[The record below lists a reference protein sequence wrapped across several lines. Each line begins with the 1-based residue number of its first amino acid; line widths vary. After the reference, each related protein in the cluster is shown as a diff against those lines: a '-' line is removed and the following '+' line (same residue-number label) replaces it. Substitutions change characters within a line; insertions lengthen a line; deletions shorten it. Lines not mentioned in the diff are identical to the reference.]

1 MSGPFGSSQW
11 MYNSG
16 ADFYNGVVATS
27 VRIDK
32 PSTAYLSKSVSTGDS
47 RTQSTYAW
55 WMKRA
60 SDSTAAGTSL
70 PAEIFCLGGSGGGAS
85 QSSARI
91 TLEADKINVSQED
104 NNAVT
109 WEVIT
114 TQLFRDFSAWYHCV
128 VVIDTTQS
136 TAADRVKIYING
148 NKVTSFSTASYPSQN
163 YISRFGLSGTNRI
176 GVGEASG
183 NPWSAS
189 YFNGYFADMY
199 LLDGIAVSD
208 SSSVISE
215 FGEFKN
221 GVWIAKEYT
230 GSYGTNGF
238 RLQFN
243 QTGTG
248 TASSST
254 IGADTSGNDNHF
266 SSSGIVASDCDM
278 PDSPELNWCT
288 LNPLY
293 MSAGTVS
300 EGNLRYDNSAW
311 NQIAST
317 FAFSSGKWYF
327 EVRADSYNSSAEALT
342 VGIREAGKRASA
354 TYWHNSSWSN
364 SLDGYVYGVNINGT
378 TEYKITGASSTSLS
392 SNPDI
397 VANSVIGIAID
408 LDSSTTSIKY
418 NVDGGTLFTL
428 FENMEE
434 LTYHPAINGYQA
446 QATVNFGQD
455 STFAGNETAGGN
467 TDANGN
473 GDFHSA
479 VPSGYLALCST
490 NLPETTISPNANT
503 QADDYFNTATYS
515 GNSST
520 QNITS
525 VGFQPDWVWI
535 KSRSN
540 ASNHYLTDV
549 VRGTSKGLQT
559 NITNAEVTNTN
570 VITSFNSNGFSLG
583 DDATANVANITGRT
597 YVSWNWKAGGTAV
610 SNTDGTITSSVSA
623 NTDAGFSIVSYTGD
637 GTGNFTVGHGLNS
650 ALDFVAVKRRDSTS
664 NWYCWHEGLSSG
676 AYVIYLNATNAQASE
691 TTVWNSTTPTSSVF
705 TIGTDANLKASGNH
719 VAYCFH
725 SVEGYSKF
733 GSYTGNGSTDGTF
746 VYTGFRPAFVLVK
759 NASVAQSWRIWD
771 TARNTSNETNLYL
784 TPNGNGVEGSTSVSI
799 DILSNGFK
807 PQGSNAS
814 MNGSGNT
821 MLYMAFAETPFRYAN
836 AR

>member
-1 MSGPFGSSQW
+1 MLNSSPW
-11 MYNSG
+11 LFNSP
-16 ADFYNGVVATS
+16 AFYNEVATTS

-238 RLQFN
+238 HFKFDQS
-243 QTGTG
+243 GVG

-254 IGADTSGNDNHF
+254 IGADTSGNTNHYT
-266 SSSGIVASDCDM
+266 SSGIVASDCAM
-278 PDSPELNWCT
+278 PDSPENNWCT
-288 LNPLY
+288 LNPN
-293 MSAGTVS
+293 ARGTTNVSLS
-300 EGNLRYDNSAW
+300 EGNLKFVKSGANFG
-311 NQIAST
+311 NVLST
-317 FAFSSGKWYF
+317 MPLFSGKWYF
-327 EVRADSYNSSAEALT
+327 EGVCLNNDLAQIGVQEITNNIYQNSGDFGANTDLGMWDSRGFFYDEGTAGGTPPSYT
-342 VGIREAGKRASA
+342 TGDIIGIAFDVEAGKIWFAK
-354 TYWHNSSWSN
+354 
-364 SLDGYVYGVNINGT
+364 NGT
-378 TEYKITGASSTSLS
+378 YLFSGDPANGTNQSTGSTNNLS
-392 SNPDI
+392 S
-397 VANSVIGIAID
+397 IGVTPAG
-408 LDSSTTSIKY
+408 
-418 NVDGGTLFTL
+418 NGENGGGHTF
-428 FENMEE
+428 
-434 LTYHPAINGYQA
+434 
-446 QATVNFGQD
+446 NFGQD
-455 STFAGNETAGGN
+455 SSFVGAKTAQGN
-467 TDANGN
+467 TDDNGI
-473 GDFHSA
+473 GDFYYSP
-479 VPSGYLALCST
+479 PSGFLALCSA
-490 NLPETTISPNANT
+490 NLPETTISPNAGT
-503 QADDYFNTATYS
+503 QADDYFNTVLYTGIYAPIS
-515 GNSST
+515 
-520 QNITS
+520 ITG

-535 KSRSN
+535 KERNSSTE
-540 ASNHYLTDV
+540 HILTDSL
-549 VRGTSKGLQT
+549 RGAGKFLVSQTTTAERTSSSQ
-559 NITNAEVTNTN
+559 
-570 VITSFNSNGFSLG
+570 ITSFDSDGFSMSSG
-583 DDATANVANITGRT
+583 DSGTVNGSGDT
-597 YVSWNWKAGGTAV
+597 YVSWNWKANGSPVINTA
-610 SNTDGTITSSVSA
+610 GTITSQVSA
-623 NTDAGFSIVSYTGD
+623 NTNAGFSIVSYTGTG
-637 GTGNFTVGHGLNS
+637 GTATVGHGLGVAPNVIIVKNRIDGSDWFVYHS
-650 ALDFVAVKRRDSTS
+650 ANTSAPETEVLQLNLTDATVDFNPAWSDA
-664 NWYCWHEGLSSG
+664 L
-676 AYVIYLNATNAQASE
+676 
-691 TTVWNSTTPTSSVF
+691 PTSSVF
-705 TIGTDANLKASGNH
+705 TVGTSNASNGSSDTMI
-719 VAYCFH
+719 AYCFAEIE
-725 SVEGYSKF
+725 SYSKF
-733 GSYTGNGSTDGTF
+733 GSYIGNGSTDGTF
-746 VYTGFRPAFVLVK
+746 VYTGFRPAFVICK
-759 NASVAQSWRIWD
+759 KTSGANSWTIQD
-771 TARNTSNETNLYL
+771 NARNINNPVSNYLLADDSGAEGTSGLNFDF
-784 TPNGNGVEGSTSVSI
+784 V
-799 DILSNGFK
+799 SNGFK
-807 PQGSNAS
+807 LRTTSGAVNAS
-814 MNGSGNT
+814 GASHI
-821 MLYMAFAETPFRYAN
+821 YMAFAESPFKYST